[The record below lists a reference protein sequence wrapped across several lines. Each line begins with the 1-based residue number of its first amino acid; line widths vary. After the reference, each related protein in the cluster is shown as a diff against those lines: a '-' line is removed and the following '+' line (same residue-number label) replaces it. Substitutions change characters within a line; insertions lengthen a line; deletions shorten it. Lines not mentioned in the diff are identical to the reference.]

1 MKSFLPEFVQFL
13 VTKLSLGYQILAWVQ
28 LQSGKLTYFTVL
40 ELSLVGIINREWA
53 LNLSPLPI
61 KIRVHRPS

>member
-40 ELSLVGIINREWA
+40 ELFRDNQQGVDVKFIS
-53 LNLSPLPI
+53 SPNQD
-61 KIRVHRPS
+61 

>member
-1 MKSFLPEFVQFL
+1 MKSFLHEFVQFL

-40 ELSLVGIINREWA
+40 ELFRDNQQGVGVKFIS
-53 LNLSPLPI
+53 SP
-61 KIRVHRPS
+61 SQD